1 MQYPKRARDGDF
13 SIMYLAASTNRRL
26 NFRDGFWLCLAIVVH
41 ALLLLIPAA
50 PDSSPNP
57 ATDAVVVTLLSTNAY
72 EQPLTETV
80 ETPVSEVPAPDPQS
94 APPAPNEPPEI
105 ALQED
110 PGEKVPA
117 DPVPIISTARLLD
130 SARHVKWV
138 SSQPDEPLHLGVYSP
153 RPLPANWTSGMVTE
167 DNLFDGMVVPRK
179 TEIVDRWLAADGSHN
194 VVIHTPGGD
203 TFCGRALAWDPM
215 QPLVEHVMQFRP
227 CGGGGKRTFD
237 MPRRSALPTDII
249 QVANSTTN

>member
-1 MQYPKRARDGDF
+1 
-13 SIMYLAASTNRRL
+13 MYLTARTNRRL
-26 NFRDGFWLCLAIVVH
+26 NSRDGFWLGLAIVLH
-41 ALLLLIPAA
+41 ALLLLIPAV

-72 EQPLTETV
+72 EQLSTETV
-80 ETPVSEVPAPDPQS
+80 ETPISDVPAPDPQ
-94 APPAPNEPPEI
+94 PAPRAPDEPPEI

-117 DPVPIISTARLLD
+117 DPAPIISAARLLD
-130 SARHVKWV
+130 SARQVKWV

-194 VVIHTPGGD
+194 VVIHTPGGE

-227 CGGGGKRTFD
+227 CGGGGKRSFE
-237 MPRRSALPTDII
+237 MPPRVSRPLNVIG
-249 QVANSTTN
+249 VANSTTN

>member
-1 MQYPKRARDGDF
+1 
-13 SIMYLAASTNRRL
+13 L
-26 NFRDGFWLCLAIVVH
+26 NFRDGFWLGLAIVLH

-50 PDSSPNP
+50 PDSSPNQ
-57 ATDAVVVTLLSTNAY
+57 TTNAVAVTLLSANAN
-72 EQPLTETV
+72 EQPLAETI
-80 ETPVSEVPAPDPQS
+80 ETPISEVPVPDPQ
-94 APPAPNEPPEI
+94 PAPRAPDEPPEI

-110 PGEKVPA
+110 PGEEVPA
-117 DPVPIISTARLLD
+117 DPVPIISTARLLA
-130 SARHVKWV
+130 SVGQVKWV
-138 SSQPDEPLHLGVYSP
+138 SSQPDEPLHLGVFSP

-167 DNLFDGMVVPRK
+167 DNLFDGMVAPRK

-203 TFCGRALAWDPM
+203 TLCGRALAWDPM

>member
-13 SIMYLAASTNRRL
+13 SFMQLTASTNRRL
-26 NFRDGFWLCLAIVVH
+26 NFRDGIWLCLAIVLH
-41 ALLLLIPAA
+41 ALLLLIPVA
-50 PDSSPNP
+50 PDSAPNL
-57 ATDAVVVTLLSTNAY
+57 ATDAVVVTLLSAKAI
-72 EQPLTETV
+72 EQPLAETV
-80 ETPVSEVPAPDPQS
+80 DTPLSEVLAPDPQ
-94 APPAPNEPPEI
+94 PAPRLPVEPQEI
-105 ALQED
+105 TLQED
-110 PGEKVPA
+110 PGEEVPTNPA
-117 DPVPIISTARLLD
+117 PIITTARLLD
-130 SARHVKWV
+130 SAGHVKWV
-138 SSQPDEPLHLGVYSP
+138 SSQPDESLHLGVYSP